1 MKKKVLAALLVGMM
15 SVSLLA
21 GCSTGMEN
29 DASSSAPSGAAV
41 NSESNVSSGSGSEGS
56 GESTGTG
63 EKLENV
69 VLCLS
74 NASDNYIGTVVGET
88 IKAACEEAG
97 ANVQVVDAA
106 NNTSTHVNQ
115 IQNAATQGADLI
127 YVFPAGD
134 GPTYAEVLKSARDS
148 GIVTVMSNNYPG
160 DGVLDCYV
168 GNDEFQMGAMMAA
181 MVSEYIEE
189 TWPDAGAGE
198 IPVLTLEASFNE
210 NAIRRCIG
218 MRLIAEK
225 YLREGDITSGY
236 FVKEDGDPVYYLDED
251 GNEVEVDEPT
261 GGLILD
267 ENGYA
272 QLNPYYNEKVKLVE
286 YSDKSYTG
294 TDSTTAQNA
303 IENTVTMGEKDLKV
317 VMSYGDTGAAIETK
331 LRELCESGQI
341 TTPVEEVAA
350 FCSDLTDTNK
360 DLILRSA
367 DNSSVLRGVMASG
380 NLVNRLCENIQ
391 TLIKGGTVQEYE
403 MMVLSYECLND
414 NGSDIETVT
423 YDTCPQ
429 LPDTELFFPG

>member
-1 MKKKVLAALLVGMM
+1 MKKKVLAALLAGLM
-15 SVSLLA
+15 SASLLT
-21 GCSTGMEN
+21 GCSTGMES
-29 DASSSAPSGAAV
+29 DDSSTASSGGAA
-41 NSESNVSSGSGSEGS
+41 NSESSTASGSNSESTG
-56 GESTGTG
+56 GNTGTG

-69 VLCLS
+69 VLCLA

-134 GPTYAEVLKSARDS
+134 GPTYAEVLKS
-148 GIVTVMSNNYPG
+148 VMSNNYPG

-181 MVSEYIEE
+181 MVSEYIDE

-198 IPVLTLEASFNE
+198 VPVLTLEASFNE
-210 NAIRRCIG
+210 NAIRRCLG

-272 QLNPYYNEKVKLVE
+272 QLNPYYNEKVKLIE

-303 IENTVTMGEKDLKV
+303 IENTVTMGENGLKV

-341 TTPVEEVAA
+341 TTPVDEVAA
-350 FCSDLTDTNK
+350 FCSDLTDTNR

-391 TLIKGGTVQEYE
+391 TLINGGTVQEYE

-414 NGSDIETVT
+414 DGSDIETVT